1 MTDFALA
8 RGGIFCKGCASE
20 MDVRRKTAIR
30 KCHPKLRT
38 GITVDNLLPHLHI
51 DARGFLTDVEY
62 ATITESSGNN
72 VKQVDQLVDV
82 LLKKEDKDFDYFCA
96 ILEKEGYNACSKALK
111 EALRS
116 SGKRILRRS
125 VKYLPPPPPPLVDGD

>member
-1 MTDFALA
+1 
-8 RGGIFCKGCASE
+8 

-30 KCHPKLRT
+30 QCHPELRT
-38 GITVDNLLPHLHI
+38 GIVVNNLLPHLHI

-62 ATITESSGNN
+62 ATIRESGSN
-72 VKQVDQLVDV
+72 VKQVDELVDV

-111 EALRS
+111 EALRN
-116 SGKRILRRS
+116 GKRILYHSLKCPPERRIN
-125 VKYLPPPPPPLVDGD
+125 DG